1 MLEDWIVVTIGVVV
15 IIVAICGTYLLL
27 SRREMEMVRNR
38 HKLAIYEELFQAIT
52 ELNTAGHDEY
62 RLNRAKL
69 HLAFIL
75 NRINLNAGPG
85 VLSRVNELLD
95 FLNECTDNDYD
106 VLKQLNILNSIVRAV
121 REEVDPDNIRA
132 LEESNFRFRFFSPP
146 RI

>member
-15 IIVAICGTYLLL
+15 VIAALCGTYLFL

-52 ELNTAGHDEY
+52 ELNTAGRDEY
-62 RLNRAKL
+62 RLNRAKM
-69 HLAFIL
+69 HLALIL

-85 VLSRVNELLD
+85 VLRHVNELLD

-106 VLKQLNILNSIVRAV
+106 VLKQLNILNSIVKAA
-121 REEVDPDNIRA
+121 REELNPESMKA

-146 RI
+146 RL